1 MTLDQQIIKLE
12 AKNDATLDVIHDLSA
27 ATSSD
32 ELKIKEENEE
42 KVMLLTSEL
51 EQVDDEITAI
61 EELFSNGSCNDS
73 RSTVRRLKE
82 IYAFVSDLMTGKHSR
97 DLREFI
103 AVACQTNIG
112 GINSASGEIGFEDST
127 NEVPY
132 EARKIIL
139 FMRRVKGSEGRAS
152 CYWTCKLSNPEDGDM
167 NMLCQHEGYVSFEDG
182 EVFAELEVDIEPYIL
197 EKKMNF
203 IFSIE
208 DIRGCRI
215 SSDLNQSTCVTVNPP
230 ENIPKGFG
238 FVEFVKDTYSG
249 NEIIHFLCDL
259 MIFISRHK

>member
-1 MTLDQQIIKLE
+1 MKTLDQQLIKLE

-27 ATSSD
+27 ASE
-32 ELKIKEENEE
+32 ELTDENEE

-82 IYAFVSDLMTGKHSR
+82 IYAFISDLMTGKHSK

-103 AVACQTNIG
+103 TVACQTNIG

-139 FMRRVKGSEGRAS
+139 FMRRVKGSEGMAS
-152 CYWTCKLSNPEDGDM
+152 CYWTCKLSDPDDGDM
-167 NMLCQHEGYVSFEDG
+167 NLH
-182 EVFAELEVDIEPYIL
+182 L
-197 EKKMNF
+197 
-203 IFSIE
+203 
-208 DIRGCRI
+208 
-215 SSDLNQSTCVTVNPP
+215 
-230 ENIPKGFG
+230 IPSAAKVKG
-238 FVEFVKDTYSG
+238 K
-249 NEIIHFLCDL
+249 
-259 MIFISRHK
+259 R